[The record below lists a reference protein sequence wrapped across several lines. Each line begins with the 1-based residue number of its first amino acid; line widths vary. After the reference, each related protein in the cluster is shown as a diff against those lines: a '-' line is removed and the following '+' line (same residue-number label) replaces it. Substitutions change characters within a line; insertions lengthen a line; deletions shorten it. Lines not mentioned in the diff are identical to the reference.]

1 MIALP
6 NARHLIP
13 ITVATELLLFLPVL
27 LMLIANIF
35 RIVHPKSVL
44 GLVNQGIYNPV
55 IVVLILVITEQI
67 NLANMVA
74 KHIGAIVLL
83 NVRLV
88 ILITAVTKR
97 PLVFHLTQLAHLITR
112 IVLLNVPLGV
122 VTLGMRNPVILV

>member
-55 IVVLILVITEQI
+55 IVVLILVITE
-67 NLANMVA
+67 
-74 KHIGAIVLL
+74 
-83 NVRLV
+83 
-88 ILITAVTKR
+88 
-97 PLVFHLTQLAHLITR
+97 
-112 IVLLNVPLGV
+112 
-122 VTLGMRNPVILV
+122 